1 MMAAKIWKVFIPRNL
16 FIQADGFLLGH
27 VSLTNQSVYITASC
41 QGIAQVKSSSLE
53 FLGLWRNNTNFKR
66 NQINSPKSVWLKVW
80 TDLNQNVHC
89 TVFVD
94 SCKVSCTSVIYNPKD
109 LLQSSVLT
117 HDQCSVKAEKDNI
130 GSLIHVLTKTSTSA
144 DLNQSHVMNYF
155 GTCQENKNVLNYVVW
170 VILWTVARIYLPFKW
185 LSSRGRSDGNEGILD
200 KVLHIPT
207 TLTQLETRARDLE
220 NVKWNSQ
227 LSRFTKLKCINCC
240 CRQLVDSVL
249 GIMLMLYLMQDYRT
263 HYIAHVSLSWGET
276 VAGELKTL
284 LNWLMGAP
292 AGLKL
297 NSQLTHF
304 LGNFFLYHIYLW
316 TGYLYLLQPVLG
328 YLVYYSSVAGVWG
341 LTVQLALFQD
351 ILSTLTIHIYCFYVY
366 AARLYRL
373 EIYCLG
379 SLWRLFRGKKWNV
392 LRQRVDS
399 AVYDADQLFVGT
411 LLFTILLFLLPT
423 IGLYYVVFTLLR
435 LLVLIG
441 QGIVGKVRS
450 LFNRLPVWSVWLW
463 LIQSKS
469 LTDGVMFEVVS
480 NHQDN
485 LIVSMQV
492 SRMRLSNVWS
502 LLQEDEKGQNSPT
515 WGNIVKNLCRG
526 DLVYPWIER

>member
-1 MMAAKIWKVFIPRNL
+1 MAAEVWKVFIPHDL
-16 FIQADGFLLGH
+16 LIQPDCFLIGH
-27 VSLTNQSVYITASC
+27 VSLNNQSVYITASC
-41 QGIAQVKSSSLE
+41 QDVAEVQSSSSD
-53 FLGLWRNNTNFKR
+53 FLGLWRNNTKFEQ
-66 NQINSPKSVWLKVW
+66 NQINSSSSVWIKVW
-80 TDLNQNVHC
+80 TDLNQ
-89 TVFVD
+89 TVCCSVFID
-94 SCKVSCTSVIYNPKD
+94 RSKVSCTCIIYNPKD

-117 HDQCSVKAEKDNI
+117 HGLDSVQTEEDNI
-130 GSLIHVLTKTSTSA
+130 SSLISVLNSTAVST
-144 DLNQSHVMNYF
+144 DLDQSLVVEYF
-155 GTCQENKNVLNYVVW
+155 GSHHEGRSALDNVVW
-170 VILWTVARIYLPFKW
+170 FMLWTIASIYLPFKW
-185 LSSRGRSDGNEGILD
+185 LSLRGFSGRNESIWD
-200 KVLHIPT
+200 KLLHIPT
-207 TLTQLETRARDLE
+207 TFNQLEARARDLE
-220 NVKWNSQ
+220 QVKWNSK
-227 LSRFTKLKCINCC
+227 LSRFTKLKYINSC
-240 CRQLVDSVL
+240 CRQLVDSIL
-249 GIMLMLYLMQDYRT
+249 GIMLMWYLMQDYRT

-304 LGNFFLYHIYLW
+304 LGNFFLYHVYLW
-316 TGYLYLLQPVLG
+316 TGYLYLLQPILG
-328 YLVYYSSVAGVWG
+328 YLVFYSSIAGVWG

-373 EIYCLG
+373 QLYCLG

-399 AVYDADQLFVGT
+399 AIYDADQLFVGT
-411 LLFTILLFLLPT
+411 LLFTVLLFLLPT

-463 LIQSKS
+463 LVRSKS
-469 LTDGVMFEVVS
+469 LTDGAIFEVVS
-480 NHQDN
+480 SHQDN
-485 LIVSMQV
+485 LILSMQT
-492 SRMRLSNVWS
+492 SRMSLSNVWS
-502 LLQEDEKGQNSPT
+502 LLQEDEKAHSSPS